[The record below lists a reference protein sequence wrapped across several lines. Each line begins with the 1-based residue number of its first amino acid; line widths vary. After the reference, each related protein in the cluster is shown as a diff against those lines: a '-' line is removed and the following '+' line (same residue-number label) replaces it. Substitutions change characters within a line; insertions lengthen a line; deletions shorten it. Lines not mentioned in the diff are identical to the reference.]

1 MRPTGADQAGQ
12 QHADLLTVRHRVGT
26 ALLERRIGL
35 RARQTG
41 RRRIVIQVHAA
52 AAPDDDGGVERH
64 LTRNHSHASRVETH
78 PDKW

>member
-1 MRPTGADQAGQ
+1 
-12 QHADLLTVRHRVGT
+12 
-26 ALLERRIGL
+26 
-35 RARQTG
+35 
-41 RRRIVIQVHAA
+41 VIQVHAA